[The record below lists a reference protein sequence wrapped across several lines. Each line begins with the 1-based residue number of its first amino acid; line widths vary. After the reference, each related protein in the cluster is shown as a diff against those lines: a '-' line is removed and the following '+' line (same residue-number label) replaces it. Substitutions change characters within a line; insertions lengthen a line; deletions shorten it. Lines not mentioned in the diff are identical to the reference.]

1 MTDTAANAAP
11 TAPTAIPFPN
21 PRYAWYVAALM
32 GVVYVLS
39 YVDRYILSLL
49 IEPIKASLNL
59 TDFQIGL
66 LIGPAFV
73 ILFVTVGLPI
83 GWLVDR
89 KSRTSILS
97 TGIALWSVLTA
108 ACGLANSFVSL
119 FLVRVGVGIGETTA
133 APCAFSLF
141 GDYFPKET
149 RPRAVALFMLG
160 APAGAGVTYI
170 IGGQVFEM
178 IAAAPPVVLPMVGEL
193 FAWQTAFLMVG
204 LPGLLVAVLVWL
216 TVREPARQETLYRP
230 SAAGG
235 STDTFAG
242 PTIAEAA
249 GYIWKHKAAYAAVF
263 GGVIGVTAIGAA
275 SFWMPAL
282 YERTWGWSVG
292 QSGMVIGIILITGG
306 VIGTTL
312 GGHIAATLIKRGVHH
327 APYYTLLGGAL
338 LMAPFAVLYP
348 LMPTPELGSA
358 MLFMFMLGMS
368 IASGTSPSCIIAIT
382 PGELRGQAT
391 VVFFFTINLFGSL
404 AGPPLVG
411 FITDAMGDP
420 ADLKYGLAYVAAGF
434 GLFMILVLWAGF
446 GSFKRSAAERA
457 AAG

>member
-1 MTDTAANAAP
+1 M
-11 TAPTAIPFPN
+11 
-21 PRYAWYVAALM
+21 L
-32 GVVYVLS
+32 VVYILS

-49 IEPIKASLNL
+49 IEPIKASLGL

-89 KSRTSILS
+89 ANRKVILS
-97 TGIALWSVLTA
+97 TGIAVWSIMTA
-108 ACGLANSFVSL
+108 ACGLANSFLTL

-170 IGGQVFEM
+170 LGGQVFEM
-178 IAAAPPVVLPMVGEL
+178 IAAAPPVVLPFVGEL

-204 LPGLLVAVLVWL
+204 LPGVFIAAVVWL
-216 TVREPARQETLYRP
+216 TVREPIRQETLADRLGT
-230 SAAGG
+230 S
-235 STDTFAG
+235 G
-242 PTIAEAA
+242 PTLGEAA
-249 GYIWKHKAAYAAVF
+249 KYMWDHKASYAAVF
-263 GGVIGVTAIGAA
+263 GGVIGVTGIGAA

-282 YERTWGWSVG
+282 YERTWGWGVG
-292 QSGMVIGIILITGG
+292 QSGIVIGVILIVGG
-306 VIGTTL
+306 ILGTTL
-312 GGHIAATLIKRGVHH
+312 AGHIAALLLKRGVAH
-327 APYYTLLGGAL
+327 APYYTLFGGAL
-338 LMAPFAVLYP
+338 LMAPFGVMYP
-348 LMPTPELGSA
+348 LMPSPELASVT
-358 MLFMFMLGMS
+358 LFMFVFGMS

-391 VVFFFTINLFGSL
+391 ALFFFIINLFGALIS
-404 AGPPLVG
+404 PPLVG
-411 FITDAMGDP
+411 FVTDVMGDP
-420 ADLKYGLAYVAAGF
+420 ADLKYALAVVALGFSAFMIVTLWLGLRSFKHSAAALTAAG
-434 GLFMILVLWAGF
+434 
-446 GSFKRSAAERA
+446 R
-457 AAG
+457 

>member
-1 MTDTAANAAP
+1 MTDTVDSGPAAGSPPNSS
-11 TAPTAIPFPN
+11 AIPFPN
-21 PRYAWYVAALM
+21 IRYAWYVAALM
-32 GVVYVLS
+32 LVVYILS

-49 IEPIKASLNL
+49 IEPIKASLGL

-89 KSRTSILS
+89 KSRTAILS
-97 TGIALWSVLTA
+97 IGIAVWSVMTA

-119 FLVRVGVGIGETTA
+119 FLVRIGVGIGETTA

-141 GDYFPKET
+141 GDYFPKT
-149 RPRAVALFMLG
+149 VRPRAVALFMLG

-170 IGGQVFEM
+170 IGGQIFEM

-193 FAWQTAFLMVG
+193 FAWQTAFLVVG
-204 LPGLLVAVLVWL
+204 FPGLIVAALVWF
-216 TVREPARQETLYRP
+216 TVREPKRQETLSQRTGGP
-230 SAAGG
+230 SLR
-235 STDTFAG
+235 
-242 PTIAEAA
+242 EAVDYMWA
-249 GYIWKHKAAYAAVF
+249 YKTSYAAVF
-263 GGVIGVTAIGAA
+263 GGIIGVTAIGAA

-292 QSGMVIGIILITGG
+292 QSGLVIGAVLISSGI
-306 VIGTTL
+306 IGTTL
-312 GGHIAATLIKRGVHH
+312 AGHIAAVLIKRGVHH
-327 APYYTLLGGAL
+327 APYYTVFGGAL
-338 LMAPFAVLYP
+338 MMMPFAALFP
-348 LMPTPELGSA
+348 LMPTPELASVL
-358 MLFMFMLGMS
+358 LFFYFVGMS

-404 AGPPLVG
+404 IGPPLVG
-411 FITDAMGDP
+411 LITDWMGDP
-420 ADLKYGLAYVAAGF
+420 TDLKYGLAFIAVGF
-434 GLFMILVLWAGF
+434 GVFMNVVLWLGF
-446 GSFKRSAAERA
+446 KSFKQSAAELA
-457 AAG
+457 ARQ

>member
-1 MTDTAANAAP
+1 MTDQVSHP
-11 TAPTAIPFPN
+11 TQSIPFPN

-32 GVVYVLS
+32 LVVYILS

-49 IEPIKASLNL
+49 IEPIKASLGL
-59 TDFQIGL
+59 SDFQIGL

-89 KSRTSILS
+89 ANRKVILS
-97 TGIALWSVLTA
+97 GGIAVWSVMTA
-108 ACGLANSFVSL
+108 ACGLANSFLTL

-170 IGGQVFEM
+170 LGGQVFEM
-178 IAAAPPVVLPMVGEL
+178 IAAAPPVVLPFVGEL

-204 LPGLLVAVLVWL
+204 LPGVVIAAVVWL
-216 TVREPARQETLYRP
+216 TVREPARQETLADRLGT
-230 SAAGG
+230 S
-235 STDTFAG
+235 G
-242 PTIAEAA
+242 PTLGEAA
-249 GYIWKHKAAYAAVF
+249 RYMWDHRASYAAVF

-292 QSGMVIGIILITGG
+292 QSGVVIGIILIAGG
-306 VIGTTL
+306 ILGTTL
-312 GGHIAATLIKRGVHH
+312 AGHIAATLIKRGVAH
-327 APYYTLLGGAL
+327 APYYTLFGGAV
-338 LMAPFAVLYP
+338 LMAPFGILYP
-348 LMPTPELGSA
+348 LMPTPELASV
-358 MLFMFMLGMS
+358 MLFIFVFGMS
-368 IASGTSPSCIIAIT
+368 VASGTSPSCIIAIT

-391 VVFFFTINLFGSL
+391 ALFFFVINLGGSL
-404 AGPPLVG
+404 ISPPLVG
-411 FITDAMGDP
+411 LLTDAMGDP
-420 ADLKYGLAYVAAGF
+420 ADLKYALAFVALGFSVFMVSTLWFGLRSFKHSAAALTAAG
-434 GLFMILVLWAGF
+434 
-446 GSFKRSAAERA
+446 R
-457 AAG
+457 

>member
-1 MTDTAANAAP
+1 MTEHAAQSSSS
-11 TAPTAIPFPN
+11 IPFPN
-21 PRYAWYVAALM
+21 PHYAWYVAALM
-32 GVVYVLS
+32 LVVYILS

-49 IEPIKASLNL
+49 IEPIKASLGL

-89 KSRTSILS
+89 ANRKAILS
-97 TGIALWSVLTA
+97 AGIAVWSVMTA
-108 ACGLANSFVSL
+108 ACGLANSFLTL

-170 IGGQVFEM
+170 LGGQVFEM
-178 IAAAPPVVLPMVGEL
+178 IAAAPPFVLPFVGEL

-204 LPGLLVAVLVWL
+204 LPGVAIAAVVWL
-216 TVREPARQETLYRP
+216 TVREPVRQETLASRE
-230 SAAGG
+230 
-235 STDTFAG
+235 STSG
-242 PTIAEAA
+242 PTLREAA
-249 GYIWKHKAAYAAVF
+249 RYMWDHKASYAAVF
-263 GGVIGVTAIGAA
+263 GGIIGVTAIGAA

-292 QSGMVIGIILITGG
+292 QSGIVIGIILIVGG
-306 VIGTTL
+306 LIGTTL
-312 GGHIAATLIKRGVHH
+312 AGHIAATLIRRGVAH
-327 APYYTLLGGAL
+327 APYYTVFGGAL
-338 LMAPFAVLYP
+338 LMAPFGVLYP
-348 LMPTPELGSA
+348 LMPTPELASV
-358 MLFMFMLGMS
+358 MLFIFVLGMS

-391 VVFFFTINLFGSL
+391 ALFFFIINLGGSL
-404 AGPPLVG
+404 ISPPLVG
-411 FITDAMGDP
+411 LLTDAMGDP
-420 ADLKYGLAYVAAGF
+420 ADLKYALALVALGF
-434 GLFMILVLWAGF
+434 GLFMIAALWLGLR
-446 GSFKRSAAERA
+446 SFKRSAAALAE
-457 AAG
+457 AGR